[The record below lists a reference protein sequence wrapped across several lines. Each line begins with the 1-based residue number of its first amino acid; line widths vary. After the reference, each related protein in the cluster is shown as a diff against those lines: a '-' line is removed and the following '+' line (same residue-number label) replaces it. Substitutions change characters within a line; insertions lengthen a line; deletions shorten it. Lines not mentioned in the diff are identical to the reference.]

1 MVDLQCCVHFCC
13 TAKWLRFIFSYFSY
27 SFPLWLIT
35 GCWIQIPVLYSRT
48 LLFIRCL
55 SSLLIFSRNQLWGSL
70 VFSVIPCLESP
81 PTRGALPF
89 LLSLCLSSPS
99 DSTSPVP
106 GLGLGSRAESST
118 SSLFSQPPQPQC
130 LQVSRENLFSGGAF
144 QSDTSVKTHVWILK
158 YSGHSHSLN
167 DRDVNAVSLQW
178 RGCLFPD
185 SALC

>member
-13 TAKWLRFIFSYFSY
+13 TTKWLRYIYISIYSFPY

-48 LLFIRCL
+48 LLFICCL
-55 SSLLIFSRNQLWGSL
+55 SSLLISRNQLWGSL

-99 DSTSPVP
+99 DSTWSGA
-106 GLGLGSRAESST
+106 GLQGWVIYQLPI
-118 SSLFSQPPQPQC
+118 FSAPQPQH
-130 LQVSRENLFSGGAF
+130 LQVSRENLFSFGAF

-158 YSGHSHSLN
+158 YSGCSHSLN